1 MWMSNI
7 FIMVNRDNSDRN
19 SLCDL
24 CAAVSEA
31 GATLVAVDEAQHVI
45 EAAIPAQEVPV
56 IAAME
61 GVSYVRCSFSYIKT
75 LTPRQ
80 VA

>member
-7 FIMVNRDNSDRN
+7 YIMVNRNNSDHN

-31 GATLVAVDEAQHVI
+31 GATVVGVDEAQHVI
-45 EAAIPAQEVPV
+45 EATSPAQEVPT

-75 LTPRQ
+75 PSPRQ